1 MLKNRYTFVLIYWKP
16 TIILIFGVVVII
28 IGFLLSDI
36 PKMIVSQGWPTTGG
50 TILSNRLR
58 GTQFKEYNGDFYTII
73 VVYIRYEYSVD
84 GISYE
89 SLSINSI
96 DTPFYPSSYANRYP
110 VGKNI
115 IVYYN
120 PKNPA
125 EAVLEP
131 GFVDI
136 LKAFGGYSDLFFV
149 LGVFFIIIGILDIK
163 KIRYKIYVK
172 ELMEKYRLN
181 K

>member
-1 MLKNRYTFVLIYWKP
+1 MQENRYAFVLIYWKP
-16 TIILIFGVVVII
+16 IIILIFGVVVII
-28 IGFLLSDI
+28 IGVLLSDI

-50 TILSNRLR
+50 TILSNRFS
-58 GTQFKEYNGDFYTII
+58 GATFYGDFYMSS

-115 IVYYN
+115 NAYYN
-120 PKNPA
+120 PNNPA

-131 GFVDI
+131 GFVDVF
-136 LKAFGGYSDLFFV
+136 KAFGGFSGLFFV
-149 LGVFFIIIGILDIK
+149 LGIFFIIIGISDFK
-163 KIRYKIYVK
+163 KIRYQNYVK
-172 ELMEKYRLN
+172 GLMEKYRLN

>member
-1 MLKNRYTFVLIYWKP
+1 MQKNRYAFDLIYWKP
-16 TIILIFGVVVII
+16 AIILLFSVVVII
-28 IGFLLSDI
+28 IGFLISDI
-36 PKMIVSQGWPTTGG
+36 PRMIVSQGWPTTGG
-50 TILSNRLR
+50 TILSNRFS
-58 GTQFKEYNGDFYTII
+58 GVTIKEYDGDVYTTSG
-73 VVYIRYEYSVD
+73 VYIRYEYSVD

-120 PKNPA
+120 PNNPA

-136 LKAFGGYSDLFFV
+136 LKAFGGFSGLFFV
-149 LGVFFIIIGILDIK
+149 LGIFFIIIGVLDIK
-163 KIRYKIYVK
+163 KIRYQNYVK
-172 ELMEKYRLN
+172 GLMEKYRLN